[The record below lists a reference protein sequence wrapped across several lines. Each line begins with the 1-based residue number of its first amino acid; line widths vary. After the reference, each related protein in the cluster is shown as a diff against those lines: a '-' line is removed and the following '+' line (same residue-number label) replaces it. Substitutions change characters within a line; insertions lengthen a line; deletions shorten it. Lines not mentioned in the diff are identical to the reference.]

1 MDPTENLSEQLDLAK
16 IIVGRLPFLD
26 SDGERLADLVLALD
40 EWLRQGGALPEPW
53 RTHRRKAKGAAK

>member
-16 IIVGRLPFLD
+16 TIVIRLPFLD

-40 EWLRQGGALPEPW
+40 QWLRKGGALPEPW
-53 RTHRRKAKGAAK
+53 KTRRRKAKGVAK